1 MRALIAAALTAV
13 LAGPAVAQE
22 AKITEAATIISS
34 IEKNEAKRKTY
45 CELQDLLTRAE
56 EAASKNDE
64 TQAKTLSNEA
74 EAKSQTL
81 GEEFQKL
88 TALEADIDPKSDEGV
103 KYLAAWE
110 SLEKSCAKS

>member
-22 AKITEAATIISS
+22 VKIAEAATIVSG

-45 CELQDLLTRAE
+45 CELQDLLAKAE
-56 EAASKNDE
+56 EAAGKKDE
-64 TQAKTLSNEA
+64 AQAKSLANEA
-74 EAKSQTL
+74 ETKSQAL
-81 GEEFQKL
+81 GDEFQKL
-88 TALEADIDPKSDEGV
+88 TALEADIDPKSDDGV